1 LRTIIIPRRWSRS
14 LPRSYPLPA
23 AITAALLMGTALG
36 LQACGPAQTPAVI
49 AADGVLCDITKRL
62 AGSDLQV
69 GCLIQPGDDPHQFRL
84 TPQQSRELGQARLIL
99 INGYGLTPAMA
110 KQANAIAV
118 AERAVPKSPLLAG
131 KPEENEGHAQ
141 HTSEGHP
148 ADGHPSDRDPHVWHD
163 PNQASAMVRL
173 VAQQL
178 EQLEPAARTRIAARA
193 TAMTAVLQ
201 DLDRWNHQQLAT
213 IPVAKVL
220 ATGHR
225 AYASLARAYGLRE
238 LPVVDA
244 TSSSQSLRPQ
254 AFQAVIDQLKS
265 EQVPVLFAEQLPAS
279 QALQRISSLSG
290 VPLAPAPLVADGL
303 AKARDNSGTSDLIV
317 TLTANTC
324 LIVTGL
330 QGRCD
335 KASQRNLI
343 RQWEAIR

>member
-1 LRTIIIPRRWSRS
+1 
-14 LPRSYPLPA
+14 
-23 AITAALLMGTALG
+23 MGTALG
-36 LQACGPAQTPAVI
+36 LQACGPAQAPAVI

-62 AGSDLQV
+62 AGPDLQV
-69 GCLIQPGDDPHQFRL
+69 GCLLQPGDDPHQFRL

-118 AERAVPKSPLLAG
+118 AERAVPNSPVLVGKPAELAG
-131 KPEENEGHAQ
+131 KPEESEGHAQ
-141 HTSEGHP
+141 
-148 ADGHPSDRDPHVWHD
+148 HPSDRDPHVWHD

-178 EQLEPAARTRIAARA
+178 EQLKPGARTRIAARA
-193 TAMTAVLQ
+193 TAMEAVLQ
-201 DLDRWNHQQLAT
+201 DLDRWNRQQLAT
-213 IPVAKVL
+213 IPVAKTL

-254 AFQAVIDQLKS
+254 AFQAVIHQLKS
-265 EQVPVLFAEQLPAS
+265 EQVPVLFAERVPAS
-279 QALQRISSLSG
+279 KALQRISSLSG

-303 AKARDNSGTSDLIV
+303 AKARDNSGSSDLV
-317 TLTANTC
+317 ATLTANTC

-330 QGRCD
+330 QGRCN

>member
-1 LRTIIIPRRWSRS
+1 
-14 LPRSYPLPA
+14 
-23 AITAALLMGTALG
+23 MGAALG

-69 GCLIQPGDDPHQFRL
+69 GCLLQPGDDPHQFRL

-118 AERAVPKSPLLAG
+118 AERAVPNSPVLVG
-131 KPEENEGHAQ
+131 KPEELVGKPEESEGHAQ
-141 HTSEGHP
+141 HPSEGHSADSHP
-148 ADGHPSDRDPHVWHD
+148 ADGHPTDRDPHVWHD

-178 EQLEPAARTRIAARA
+178 EQLNPGARTRITARA
-193 TAMTAVLQ
+193 NAMEAVLQ
-201 DLDRWNHQQLAT
+201 DLDRWNRQQLAT
-213 IPVAKVL
+213 IPVAKPL

-238 LPVVDA
+238 LPLVDA

-254 AFQAVIDQLKS
+254 AFQAVIHQLKS

-303 AKARDNSGTSDLIV
+303 AKARDNSGASDLIA

-330 QGRCD
+330 QGSCN
-335 KASQRNLI
+335 KVSQRNLI

>member
-1 LRTIIIPRRWSRS
+1 
-14 LPRSYPLPA
+14 
-23 AITAALLMGTALG
+23 MGTALG

-69 GCLIQPGDDPHQFRL
+69 GCLLQPGDDPHQFRL

-118 AERAVPKSPLLAG
+118 AERAVPNSPVLVGKPEELAG
-131 KPEENEGHAQ
+131 KPEESEGHAQ
-141 HTSEGHP
+141 
-148 ADGHPSDRDPHVWHD
+148 HPSDRDPHVWHD

-178 EQLEPAARTRIAARA
+178 EQLKPGARTRIAARA
-193 TAMTAVLQ
+193 TAMEAVLQ
-201 DLDRWNHQQLAT
+201 DLDRWNRQQLAT
-213 IPVAKVL
+213 IPVAKPL

-254 AFQAVIDQLKS
+254 AFQAVIHQLKS

-303 AKARDNSGTSDLIV
+303 AKARDNSGASDLIA

-330 QGRCD
+330 QGSCN

>member
-1 LRTIIIPRRWSRS
+1 
-14 LPRSYPLPA
+14 
-23 AITAALLMGTALG
+23 MGTALG
-36 LQACGPAQTPAVI
+36 LQACGPVQAPAVI

-62 AGSDLQV
+62 AGPDLQV
-69 GCLIQPGDDPHQFRL
+69 GCLLQPGDDPHQFRL
-84 TPQQSRELGQARLIL
+84 TPQQSRELDQARLIL

-110 KQANAIAV
+110 KQAHAIAV
-118 AERAVPKSPLLAG
+118 AERAVPNSPVLVG
-131 KPEENEGHAQ
+131 RPEE
-141 HTSEGHP
+141 SEGH
-148 ADGHPSDRDPHVWHD
+148 DRDPHVWHD

-178 EQLEPAARTRIAARA
+178 EQLNPEARTRIAARA
-193 TAMTAVLQ
+193 TAMEAVVQ
-201 DLDRWNHQQLAT
+201 DLDRWNRQQLAT
-213 IPVAKVL
+213 IPVSKTL

-244 TSSSQSLRPQ
+244 TSSSQSLRPR
-254 AFQAVIDQLKS
+254 AFQAIIHQLKR

-279 QALQRISSLSG
+279 KALQRISSLSG

-303 AKARDNSGTSDLIV
+303 AKARDNSGSSDLIA

-324 LIVTGL
+324 LIVNGL
-330 QGRCD
+330 HGRCD

>member
-1 LRTIIIPRRWSRS
+1 
-14 LPRSYPLPA
+14 
-23 AITAALLMGTALG
+23 MGTALG

-69 GCLIQPGDDPHQFRL
+69 GCLLQPGDDPHQFRL

-118 AERAVPKSPLLAG
+118 AERAVPNSPVLAG
-131 KPEENEGHAQ
+131 KPEESEGHAQ
-141 HTSEGHP
+141 
-148 ADGHPSDRDPHVWHD
+148 HPSDRDPHVWHD

-173 VAQQL
+173 VAQHL
-178 EQLEPAARTRIAARA
+178 EQLKPGARTRIAARA
-193 TAMTAVLQ
+193 TAMEAVLQ
-201 DLDRWNHQQLAT
+201 DLDRWNRQQLAT
-213 IPVAKVL
+213 IPVAKPL

-238 LPVVDA
+238 VPVVDA

-254 AFQAVIDQLKS
+254 AFQAVIHQLRS

-290 VPLAPAPLVADGL
+290 VPLAQAPLVADGL
-303 AKARDNSGTSDLIV
+303 AKARDNSSSSDLIA

-324 LIVTGL
+324 LIVNSL
-330 QGRCD
+330 QGHCD

>member
-1 LRTIIIPRRWSRS
+1 
-14 LPRSYPLPA
+14 
-23 AITAALLMGTALG
+23 MGTALG

-69 GCLIQPGDDPHQFRL
+69 GCLLQPGDDPHQFRL

-118 AERAVPKSPLLAG
+118 AERAVPNSPVLVGKPEELAG
-131 KPEENEGHAQ
+131 KPEESEGHAQ
-141 HTSEGHP
+141 HPSEGHP
-148 ADGHPSDRDPHVWHD
+148 ADQDPHVWHD

-178 EQLEPAARTRIAARA
+178 EQLKPGARTRIAARA
-193 TAMTAVLQ
+193 TAMEAVLQ
-201 DLDRWNHQQLAT
+201 DLDRWNRQQLAT
-213 IPVAKVL
+213 IPVAKPL

-254 AFQAVIDQLKS
+254 AFQAVIHQLKS

-303 AKARDNSGTSDLIV
+303 AKARDNSGASDLIA

-330 QGRCD
+330 QGSCN
-335 KASQRNLI
+335 KVSQRNLI

>member
-1 LRTIIIPRRWSRS
+1 
-14 LPRSYPLPA
+14 
-23 AITAALLMGTALG
+23 MGTALG
-36 LQACGPAQTPAVI
+36 LQACGPAQKPAVI

-62 AGSDLQV
+62 AGADLQV
-69 GCLIQPGDDPHQFRL
+69 GCLLQPGDDPHQFRL
-84 TPQQSRELGQARLIL
+84 TPQQTWELGQARLIL

-118 AERAVPKSPLLAG
+118 AERAVPHSPVLAG
-131 KPEENEGHAQ
+131 KPEESEAHAQ
-141 HTSEGHP
+141 HPSGE
-148 ADGHPSDRDPHVWHD
+148 HPSDRDPHVWHD
-163 PNQASAMVRL
+163 PNQASAMVQL

-201 DLDRWNHQQLAT
+201 DLDLWNRQQLAT
-213 IPVAKVL
+213 IPVAKTL

-254 AFQAVIDQLKS
+254 AFQAVIHQLKS

-279 QALQRISSLSG
+279 KALQRISSLSG
-290 VPLAPAPLVADGL
+290 VPLAAAPLVADGL
-303 AKARDNSGTSDLIV
+303 AKARDNAGTSDLV
-317 TLTANTC
+317 ATLTANTC
-324 LIVTGL
+324 LIVNSL
-330 QGRCD
+330 QGYCN
-335 KASQRNLI
+335 KTSQRNLI

>member
-1 LRTIIIPRRWSRS
+1 
-14 LPRSYPLPA
+14 
-23 AITAALLMGTALG
+23 MVTALG
-36 LQACGPAQTPAVI
+36 LQACGPAQAPAVI

-62 AGSDLQV
+62 AGPDLQV
-69 GCLIQPGDDPHQFRL
+69 GCLLQPGDDPHQFRL

-118 AERAVPKSPLLAG
+118 AERAVPYSPVLVG
-131 KPEENEGHAQ
+131 KPEESEGHAQ
-141 HTSEGHP
+141 HP
-148 ADGHPSDRDPHVWHD
+148 AGGHPSVQDPNVWHD

-178 EQLEPAARTRIAARA
+178 EQLKPEARTRIAARA
-193 TAMTAVLQ
+193 TAMEAVLQ
-201 DLDRWNHQQLAT
+201 DLDRWNRQQLAT
-213 IPVAKVL
+213 IPVSKTL

-225 AYASLARAYGLRE
+225 AYASLARAYRLRE

-244 TSSSQSLRPQ
+244 TSSSQSLRPR
-254 AFQAVIDQLKS
+254 AFQAIIHQLKR

-279 QALQRISSLSG
+279 KALQRISSLSG

-303 AKARDNSGTSDLIV
+303 AKARDNSGSSDLIA

-324 LIVTGL
+324 LIVNGL

-343 RQWEAIR
+343 RQWEAIH

>member
-1 LRTIIIPRRWSRS
+1 
-14 LPRSYPLPA
+14 
-23 AITAALLMGTALG
+23 MGTALG
-36 LQACGPAQTPAVI
+36 LQACGPAQVPAVI

-62 AGSDLQV
+62 AGPDLKV
-69 GCLIQPGDDPHQFRL
+69 RCLLQPGDDPHQFRL

-110 KQANAIAV
+110 KQAHAIAV
-118 AERAVPKSPLLAG
+118 AERAVPNSPVLADKPEELVG
-131 KPEENEGHAQ
+131 KPEGNEEHAQ
-141 HTSEGHP
+141 HPS
-148 ADGHPSDRDPHVWHD
+148 DGHPSDRDPHVWHD

-178 EQLEPAARTRIAARA
+178 EQLKPGARTRIAARA
-193 TAMTAVLQ
+193 TAMEAVLQ
-201 DLDRWNHQQLAT
+201 NLDRWNRQQLAT
-213 IPVAKVL
+213 IPVAKTL

-254 AFQAVIDQLKS
+254 AFQAVIHQLKS
-265 EQVPVLFAEQLPAS
+265 EQVPVLFAERVPAS
-279 QALQRISSLSG
+279 KALQRISSLSG

-303 AKARDNSGTSDLIV
+303 AKARDNSGSSDLV
-317 TLTANTC
+317 ATLTANTC
-324 LIVTGL
+324 LIVNGL

>member
-1 LRTIIIPRRWSRS
+1 
-14 LPRSYPLPA
+14 
-23 AITAALLMGTALG
+23 MGTALG
-36 LQACGPAQTPAVI
+36 LQACGPVQAPAVI

-62 AGSDLQV
+62 AGPDLQV
-69 GCLIQPGDDPHQFRL
+69 GCLLQPGDDPHQFRL
-84 TPQQSRELGQARLIL
+84 TPQQSRELDQARLIL

-110 KQANAIAV
+110 KQAHAIAV
-118 AERAVPKSPLLAG
+118 AERAVPNSPVLVG
-131 KPEENEGHAQ
+131 RPEE
-141 HTSEGHP
+141 SEGH
-148 ADGHPSDRDPHVWHD
+148 DRDPHVWHD

-178 EQLEPAARTRIAARA
+178 EQLNPETRTRIAARA
-193 TAMTAVLQ
+193 TAMEAVLQ
-201 DLDRWNHQQLAT
+201 DLDRWNRQQLAT
-213 IPVAKVL
+213 IPVSKTL

-225 AYASLARAYGLRE
+225 AYASLARAYRLRE

-254 AFQAVIDQLKS
+254 TFQAVIHELKR

-279 QALQRISSLSG
+279 KALQRISTLSG

-303 AKARDNSGTSDLIV
+303 AKARDNSGSSDLV
-317 TLTANTC
+317 ATLTTNTC
-324 LIVTGL
+324 LIVNGL

>member
-1 LRTIIIPRRWSRS
+1 
-14 LPRSYPLPA
+14 
-23 AITAALLMGTALG
+23 
-36 LQACGPAQTPAVI
+36 
-49 AADGVLCDITKRL
+49 
-62 AGSDLQV
+62 
-69 GCLIQPGDDPHQFRL
+69 
-84 TPQQSRELGQARLIL
+84 
-99 INGYGLTPAMA
+99 
-110 KQANAIAV
+110 
-118 AERAVPKSPLLAG
+118 
-131 KPEENEGHAQ
+131 
-141 HTSEGHP
+141 
-148 ADGHPSDRDPHVWHD
+148 
-163 PNQASAMVRL
+163 MVRL

-178 EQLEPAARTRIAARA
+178 EQLKPGARTRIAARA
-193 TAMTAVLQ
+193 TAMEAVLQ
-201 DLDRWNHQQLAT
+201 DLDRWNRQQLAT
-213 IPVAKVL
+213 IPVAKPL

-254 AFQAVIDQLKS
+254 AFQAVIHQLKN

-303 AKARDNSGTSDLIV
+303 AKARDNSGSSDLIA

-330 QGRCD
+330 QGRCS

>member
-1 LRTIIIPRRWSRS
+1 
-14 LPRSYPLPA
+14 
-23 AITAALLMGTALG
+23 MGTALG

-69 GCLIQPGDDPHQFRL
+69 GCLLQPGDDPHQFRL

-118 AERAVPKSPLLAG
+118 AERAVPNSPVLVGKPEELAG
-131 KPEENEGHAQ
+131 KPEESEGHAQ
-141 HTSEGHP
+141 
-148 ADGHPSDRDPHVWHD
+148 HPSDRDPHVWHD

-178 EQLEPAARTRIAARA
+178 EQLNPGARTRITARA
-193 TAMTAVLQ
+193 TAMEAVLQ
-201 DLDRWNHQQLAT
+201 DLHRWNRQQLAT
-213 IPVAKVL
+213 IPVAKPL

-254 AFQAVIDQLKS
+254 AFQAVIHQLKS
-265 EQVPVLFAEQLPAS
+265 EQIPVLFAEQLPAS

-303 AKARDNSGTSDLIV
+303 AKARDNSGASDLIA

-330 QGRCD
+330 QGSCN
-335 KASQRNLI
+335 KVSQRNLI

>member
-1 LRTIIIPRRWSRS
+1 
-14 LPRSYPLPA
+14 
-23 AITAALLMGTALG
+23 MGTALG
-36 LQACGPAQTPAVI
+36 LQACGPAQAPAVI

-62 AGSDLQV
+62 AGPDLQV
-69 GCLIQPGDDPHQFRL
+69 GCLLQPGDDPHQFRL
-84 TPQQSRELGQARLIL
+84 TPQQSREIGHARLIL
-99 INGYGLTPAMA
+99 INGYGLTPALA

-118 AERAVPKSPLLAG
+118 AERAVPDSPVLVG
-131 KPEENEGHAQ
+131 KPEESEGHAQ
-141 HTSEGHP
+141 HP
-148 ADGHPSDRDPHVWHD
+148 AGGHPSDRDPHVWHD

-178 EQLEPAARTRIAARA
+178 EQLKPGARTRIAARA
-193 TAMTAVLQ
+193 TAMEAVLQ
-201 DLDRWNHQQLAT
+201 DLDRWNRQQLAT
-213 IPVAKVL
+213 IPVSKTL

-254 AFQAVIDQLKS
+254 AFQAVIHQLKR
-265 EQVPVLFAEQLPAS
+265 EKVPLLFAERVPAS
-279 QALQRISSLSG
+279 KALQRISSLSG

-303 AKARDNSGTSDLIV
+303 AKARDNSVSSDLV
-317 TLTANTC
+317 ATLTANTC
-324 LIVTGL
+324 LIVNGL

-343 RQWEAIR
+343 HQWEAIR

>member
-1 LRTIIIPRRWSRS
+1 
-14 LPRSYPLPA
+14 
-23 AITAALLMGTALG
+23 MGTALG
-36 LQACGPAQTPAVI
+36 LQACGPVQAPAVI

-62 AGSDLQV
+62 AGPDLQV
-69 GCLIQPGDDPHQFRL
+69 GCLLQPGDDPHQFRL
-84 TPQQSRELGQARLIL
+84 TPQQSRELDQARLIL

-110 KQANAIAV
+110 KQAHAIAV
-118 AERAVPKSPLLAG
+118 AERAVPNSPVLVG
-131 KPEENEGHAQ
+131 RPEE
-141 HTSEGHP
+141 SEGH
-148 ADGHPSDRDPHVWHD
+148 DRDPHVWHD

-178 EQLEPAARTRIAARA
+178 EQLNPEARTRIAARA
-193 TAMTAVLQ
+193 TAMEAVVQ
-201 DLDRWNHQQLAT
+201 DLDRWNRQQLAT
-213 IPVAKVL
+213 IPVSKTL

-244 TSSSQSLRPQ
+244 TSSSQSLRPR
-254 AFQAVIDQLKS
+254 AFQAIIHQLKR

-279 QALQRISSLSG
+279 KALQRISTLSG
-290 VPLAPAPLVADGL
+290 VPLAPAPLVADGM
-303 AKARDNSGTSDLIV
+303 AKARDNSGSSDLIA

-324 LIVTGL
+324 LIVNGL
-330 QGRCD
+330 HGRCD

>member
-1 LRTIIIPRRWSRS
+1 
-14 LPRSYPLPA
+14 
-23 AITAALLMGTALG
+23 MGTALG

-69 GCLIQPGDDPHQFRL
+69 GCLLQPGDDPHQFRL

-118 AERAVPKSPLLAG
+118 AELAVPNSPVLVGKPEELAG
-131 KPEENEGHAQ
+131 KPEESEGHAQ
-141 HTSEGHP
+141 
-148 ADGHPSDRDPHVWHD
+148 HPSDRDPHVWHD

-178 EQLEPAARTRIAARA
+178 EQLNPGARNRIMARA
-193 TAMTAVLQ
+193 NAMEAVLQ
-201 DLDRWNHQQLAT
+201 DLDRWNRQQLAT
-213 IPVAKVL
+213 IPVAKPL

-254 AFQAVIDQLKS
+254 AFQAVIHQLKS
-265 EQVPVLFAEQLPAS
+265 EQIPVLFAEQLPAS

-303 AKARDNSGTSDLIV
+303 AKARVNSGSSDLV
-317 TLTANTC
+317 ATLTANTC

-330 QGRCD
+330 QGSCN

>member
-1 LRTIIIPRRWSRS
+1 
-14 LPRSYPLPA
+14 
-23 AITAALLMGTALG
+23 MVTALG
-36 LQACGPAQTPAVI
+36 LQACGPAQAPAVI

-62 AGSDLQV
+62 AGPDLQV
-69 GCLIQPGDDPHQFRL
+69 GCLLQPGDDPHQFRL

-118 AERAVPKSPLLAG
+118 AERAVPNSPVLVG
-131 KPEENEGHAQ
+131 KPEESEGHAQ
-141 HTSEGHP
+141 HP
-148 ADGHPSDRDPHVWHD
+148 AGGHPSDQDPHVWHD

-178 EQLEPAARTRIAARA
+178 EQLKPGARTRIAARA
-193 TAMTAVLQ
+193 TAMEAVLQ
-201 DLDRWNHQQLAT
+201 DLDRWNRQQLAT
-213 IPVAKVL
+213 IPVSKTL

-254 AFQAVIDQLKS
+254 AFQAVIHQLKS
-265 EQVPVLFAEQLPAS
+265 EQVPVLFAERVPAS
-279 QALQRISSLSG
+279 KALQRISSLSG

-303 AKARDNSGTSDLIV
+303 AKTRDNSGSSDLV
-317 TLTANTC
+317 ATLTINTC
-324 LIVTGL
+324 LIVNGL
-330 QGRCD
+330 QGRCNM
-335 KASQRNLI
+335 ASQRNLI